1 MFTLYR
7 VKSCK
12 GKLNY
17 IFFFPLGSWINLLR
31 FTSCVHHHGTIHKV
45 ELLFQAAAMLA
56 KLVNACLKI
65 FGSLIHVG
73 ICEGLARGVVET
85 SVCSTAKKINK
96 RVFQRLFVLIYQW
109 VSS

>member
-1 MFTLYR
+1 MA
-7 VKSCK
+7 CK
-12 GKLNY
+12 Y
-17 IFFFPLGSWINLLR
+17 SFFGHS
-31 FTSCVHHHGTIHKV
+31 
-45 ELLFQAAAMLA
+45 LFKAAAMLA